1 MFIETPRFPTLVS
14 QGAAGGPE
22 FSTDVVVLRSGFEG
36 RNVNWETSR
45 ARYDA
50 ALGVKQIQ
58 YLEEV
63 IAFFRVTQGKGH
75 EFRYKDFSD
84 YKSCS
89 VLATPSP
96 TDQILGVGDGVTA
109 TFQLRKTYTVGSNNY
124 VRTIKKPVSGTVRV
138 AVAGVEKT
146 ITTHWTINTT
156 TGVITFTGGNIPT
169 AGQSVTAGFEFD
181 VPCRFDTDHLNI
193 SMPLY
198 LAGAVSIPIV
208 EVRL

>member
-1 MFIETPRFPTLVS
+1 MFIETPRFPLLVS

-22 FSTDVVVLRSGFEG
+22 FSTDVVVVRSGFEG

-58 YLEEV
+58 HLESV
-63 IAFFRVTQGKGH
+63 IAFFRVCQGKAH

-84 YKSCS
+84 YKSTS
-89 VLATPSP
+89 VLSLVAF
-96 TDQILGVGDGVTA
+96 TDQVIGVGDGTTA

-124 VRTIKKPVSGTVRV
+124 VRLIKKPVSGTVV
-138 AVAGVEKT
+138 VGVNGVQKT
-146 ITTHWTINTT
+146 ITTHFTVDTT
-156 TGVITFTGGNIPT
+156 TGVITFTGGNIPPN
-169 AGQSVTAGFEFD
+169 GHSVTAGFEFD

-193 SMPLY
+193 SLPLY
-198 LAGAVSIPIV
+198 LAGSVSIPIV
-208 EVRL
+208 EIRI